1 MKKRQKSIKIDQ
13 KSSKWT
19 KNEQK
24 HQKTTDQQKYAL
36 QSFPHAA
43 L

>member
-1 MKKRQKSIKIDQ
+1 MKKRQKRIKNR
-13 KSSKWT
+13 SKWT